1 MKDKIS
7 IEELSKNLKDSNI
20 SDKNIELFLEVLEK
34 LEKLGFEYDG
44 FDCMDGR
51 FYIEFSIENNK

>member
-1 MKDKIS
+1 MNK
-7 IEELSKNLKDSNI
+7 ELSKNLKDSNI